1 MHRTSVLAAFAPFY
15 AMAPATANDAA
26 ATQTRDE
33 LGTAAYNQITLLQ
46 NEWRKVQS
54 EFGASLRSISRA
66 QTQPSRRDVLAAK
79 ATAIQSQSLS
89 SFIHSFFPT
98 SSPAEAEDMDVSAP
112 SPLAALAAPTPASPP
127 TVGFGASDF
136 GDEGVALVNP
146 VGGLSVSTRV
156 PTQPFVLHET
166 DALLVPFVMS
176 GHGPT
181 DPTNT
186 LGFQVVRKLFTE
198 GQVDQKSIFAP
209 ILHAVELTG
218 NLLYL
223 AFAFYAIVD
232 SKAAVKDSAE
242 RASEGKLPMLEA
254 DSACFHVQISLGEV
268 ASKFMITSA
277 PKTQAMAAMLIKYAE
292 MVVVAQANPIET
304 VTTSSV
310 ARGWAT
316 CFEVDVPS
324 TVRKIAAK
332 VSTEWFKRVV
342 LMGKESWRPK
352 KLAPEDKQ
360 KFPPSFV
367 EFEGLEASGF
377 SELSAE
383 AGDLEMIQSASIYI
397 VYPDCADQHGVY
409 PDMATKTAVGEKAV
423 TSYLEQ
429 VKGSSTA
436 DTLGA
441 TSLVYF
447 IK

>member
-1 MHRTSVLAAFAPFY
+1 MT
-15 AMAPATANDAA
+15 
-26 ATQTRDE
+26 
-33 LGTAAYNQITLLQ
+33 
-46 NEWRKVQS
+46 
-54 EFGASLRSISRA
+54 
-66 QTQPSRRDVLAAK
+66 
-79 ATAIQSQSLS
+79 
-89 SFIHSFFPT
+89 
-98 SSPAEAEDMDVSAP
+98 
-112 SPLAALAAPTPASPP
+112 
-127 TVGFGASDF
+127 
-136 GDEGVALVNP
+136 LVNHT
-146 VGGLSVSTRV
+146 GALSVSANV
-156 PTQPFVLHET
+156 PTQPFVLNET

-176 GHGPT
+176 GHGPA

-198 GQVDQKSIFAP
+198 GQVDQKSIYAP

-242 RASEGKLPMLEA
+242 HASEGKLPMLEA

-277 PKTQAMAAMLIKYAE
+277 PKTQAMAAMLVKYAE

-310 ARGWAT
+310 ARGWAA
-316 CFEVDVPS
+316 CFEVDVPN

-332 VSTEWFKRVV
+332 VSIEWFKRVV
-342 LMGKESWRPK
+342 LNGKESWRPK
-352 KLAPEDKQ
+352 KLSPEDKQ

-383 AGDLEMIQSASIYI
+383 AGDLEMIQNASIYV
-397 VYPDCADQHGVY
+397 VYPDCADQHGAY
-409 PDMATKTAVGEKAV
+409 PDMATKTSAGEKAV

-429 VKGSSTA
+429 AKGPSA
-436 DTLGA
+436 AETLGS

-447 IK
+447 VK